1 MPPATELGGRVGL
14 IGDVHAEDVLLERAL
29 DELTKLGARTIL
41 CTGDIVDGQGSAERC
56 RELLEAR
63 NVLTVRGNHDRWIS
77 KGTLRT
83 LPNATRRAELSD
95 RTLDYLRVLPPTLAF
110 ESTLGSVLLCHGLG
124 SDDMARVGID
134 DYGYAL
140 ESNDALQ
147 GLRASSHELV
157 LCGHTH
163 HAHLHTFAELR
174 LLNAGT
180 LVRDQHPCFVLLD
193 FDAPS
198 AGIYD
203 LGATTS
209 PRTQHAL

>member
-1 MPPATELGGRVGL
+1 MAKAPR
-14 IGDVHAEDVLLERAL
+14 
-29 DELTKLGARTIL
+29 
-41 CTGDIVDGQGSAERC
+41 SA
-56 RELLEAR
+56 AASFWK
-63 NVLTVRGNHDRWIS
+63 RGTCSPYVAI
-77 KGTLRT
+77 TT
-83 LPNATRRAELSD
+83 
-95 RTLDYLRVLPPTLAF
+95 
-110 ESTLGSVLLCHGLG
+110 
-124 SDDMARVGID
+124 
-134 DYGYAL
+134 
-140 ESNDALQ
+140 ALQ